1 MRIIKKYIA
10 GTQKVYSDLDLQLD
24 ELEEKLKQIQLNER
38 SNDFQIN
45 LFPLKD
51 DIKY

>member
-1 MRIIKKYIA
+1 MRIIKKSIA
-10 GTQKVYSDLDLQLD
+10 STQGIYSNLDLKLE
-24 ELEEKLKQIQLNER
+24 ELEEKLKQIQFHER

-51 DIKY
+51 DIK

>member
-1 MRIIKKYIA
+1 MRNIKKSI
-10 GTQKVYSDLDLQLD
+10 GTTQGIYSNLDLKLE
-24 ELEEKLKQIQLNER
+24 ELEETLQQIQFHER

-51 DIKY
+51 DIK